1 MESTHLVT
9 ILAYLLS
16 FTYLET
22 RMLSEQHCMS
32 FVPRCSYL
40 LYQDV
45 LLSECYMFSRC
56 TNECNSIYALPFGV
70 DFHKSDQYQRYYVQI
85 SLCRST
91 VNVEST
97 DRNSVLDVYDD
108 GDDDITNIDFIVK
121 SEWPYGLRKTV
132 LEYWRVN

>member
-1 MESTHLVT
+1 MNV
-9 ILAYLLS
+9 IL
-16 FTYLET
+16 FTPFPLA
-22 RMLSEQHCMS
+22 SI
-32 FVPRCSYL
+32 F
-40 LYQDV
+40 
-45 LLSECYMFSRC
+45 
-56 TNECNSIYALPFGV
+56 TNLI
-70 DFHKSDQYQRYYVQI
+70 KYQRYYVQI